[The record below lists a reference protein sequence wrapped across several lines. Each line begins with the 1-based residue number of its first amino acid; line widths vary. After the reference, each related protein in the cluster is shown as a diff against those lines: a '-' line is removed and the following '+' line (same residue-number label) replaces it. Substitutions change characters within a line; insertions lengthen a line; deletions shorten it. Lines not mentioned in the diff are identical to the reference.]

1 MIVDKIS
8 FAGGELTP
16 LLRAAYDLE
25 KSQTGLARI
34 ENFVGVAQ
42 RGITRRPG
50 TRFADSLLDES
61 KRGLLIPFKGGA
73 DDQAVLVLNAGTM
86 RVARLTGYL
95 LAGGVPFTLTGLPY
109 GEADLENI
117 RYAQSVDV
125 VFLGCEGFAPKQLVR
140 HGATNWTLAA
150 YEQSYGPYR
159 LQNIDKTW
167 TFTCSALAGSTFT
180 ITASRAT
187 FEVGHLGSLWRID
200 EPTLD
205 SVPAWLALEDNVA
218 MGAQRRF
225 GGNVYQ
231 CTNGPVNSGANAPTH
246 TEGEITSGNGKA
258 RWKYLHNGQCHVR
271 IVEVVSSTVAKVA
284 AYSSVPETLFASPT
298 YRWFEAAW
306 SDVRGW
312 PDSLRKIDQR
322 MFWSRG
328 DEWWL
333 TYAGDYFSFAI
344 DDTPASSL
352 SGRLASPDGS
362 LVDIQWAVPA
372 GGVVAGTADGEWQIR
387 GSSSTDPLSDQS
399 KIRALP
405 DGSEGSAW
413 HVPLM
418 VDGGVLFIGSSRR
431 RIHFTE
437 IDRLTE
443 KLNTVE
449 PSVYAGHILKPGAEG
464 FAYQRDPHRTVWVR
478 LANGTFGTLTW
489 MPAEKVVGW
498 QRQTFRNGIVEDV
511 TAIRSADTTVHELWM
526 IVRREI
532 GGATR
537 RYLEILQIFFDAED
551 PDDLRATGAWFVDSG
566 LEYAGAPVTKL
577 SGLDHLEGETVVVFA
592 DGGERKDRPTVAGG
606 KITLTRP
613 ARHVVVGLP
622 IVARAKTLPFEM
634 MTQQGSTKG
643 ESKEAQHVYVEMYQS
658 AGGVV
663 SVNGGPAEPIVVPWA
678 GEPDKAVALKT
689 GGAWVTCEAPE
700 STELSIELICD
711 GALPFTLI
719 GLSPDVKLNLGSG

>member
-8 FAGGELTP
+8 FAGGEITP

-25 KSQTGLARI
+25 KTQTGLSRI
-34 ENFVGVAQ
+34 ENFVGIAQ

-50 TRFADSLLDES
+50 TRFAERVFDES
-61 KRGLLIPFKGGA
+61 HRALLIPFKAGN
-73 DDQAVLVLNAGTM
+73 DDQAVLVINAGRM

-95 LAGGVPFTLTGLPY
+95 TAAGAPYTLPGLPY
-109 GEADLENI
+109 ADADLDNV
-117 RYAQSVDV
+117 RYAQSVDA
-125 VFLGCEGFAPKQLVR
+125 VFLGCKGYAPRQLVR
-140 HGATNWTLAA
+140 HGPTDWTLAA
-150 YEQSYGPYR
+150 YEQSFGPYR
-159 LQNIDKTW
+159 LQNVDKAW
-167 TFTCSALAGSTFT
+167 TFTCSVLAGQSFT
-180 ITASRAT
+180 VTASKAT
-187 FEVGHLGSLWRID
+187 FEAGHVGSLWRID

-205 SVPAWLALEDNVA
+205 SVPTWLALEDNVA
-218 MGAQRRF
+218 TGAQRRF
-225 GGNVYQ
+225 GANVYE
-231 CTNGPVNSGANAPTH
+231 CTNGPISSGANAPVH
-246 TEGEITSGNGKA
+246 TEGEVTSGNGKA
-258 RWKYLHNGQCHVR
+258 RWRYLHSGKCHVR
-271 IVEVVSSTVAKVA
+271 IAEVISATVAKVSA
-284 AYSSVPETLFASPT
+284 VSTIPSTLFTAPT

-312 PDSLRKIDQR
+312 PDNLRKIDQR

-333 TYAGDYFSFAI
+333 TYAGDYFSFEL
-344 DDTPASSL
+344 DETPATSL

-362 LVDIQWAVPA
+362 LVDIQWAIPA

-387 GSSSTDPLSDQS
+387 GSSATDPLSDPT

-413 HVPLM
+413 QIPLM

-437 IDRLTE
+437 VDRLTE
-443 KLNTVE
+443 KLSTVE
-449 PSVYAGHILKPGAEG
+449 PSLYAGHLLKPGAFD

-478 LANGTFGTLTW
+478 LANGAFATLTW
-489 MPAEKVVGW
+489 MPSEKVVGW
-498 QRQTFRNGIVEDV
+498 QRQTFKNGVVEQV

-526 IVRREI
+526 IVRRTI
-532 GGATR
+532 NGATR
-537 RYLEILQIFFDAED
+537 RYLEVLQVFFDAID
-551 PDDLRATGAWFVDSG
+551 PDDARATGAWFVDSG
-566 LEYAGAPVTKL
+566 LEYAGPPATEL

-592 DGGERKDRPTVAGG
+592 DGGERKERPTVAGG

-613 ARHVVVGLP
+613 ASHALVGLP

-643 ESKEAQHVYVEMYQS
+643 EAKDARDVYVEMYES
-658 AGGVV
+658 AGGAI
-663 SVNGGPAEPIVVPWA
+663 SINGGLSEPITVPWA
-678 GEPDKAVALKT
+678 GEPHKAVALKT
-689 GGAWVTCEAPE
+689 GGVWVTCEAPE
-700 STELSIELICD
+700 GAELSIELICE

-719 GLSPDVKLNLGSG
+719 GLSPDVKLNLGGG

>member
-25 KSQTGLARI
+25 KSQTGLALI

-50 TRFADSLLDES
+50 TRFAEQLLDES
-61 KRGLLIPFKGGA
+61 QRGLLVPFKAGN
-73 DDQAVLVLNAGTM
+73 DDQAVLVINAGTM
-86 RVARLTGYL
+86 RIARLTGYL
-95 LAGGVPFTLTGLPY
+95 TTGGAPYALAGLPY
-109 GEADLENI
+109 GEADLANI

-125 VFLGCEGFAPKQLVR
+125 VFLGCKGHAPRQLVR
-140 HGATNWTLAA
+140 NGPTNWSLAA
-150 YEQSYGPYR
+150 YEQSFGPYR
-159 LQNIDKTW
+159 LQNLDRTW
-167 TFTCSALAGSTFT
+167 TFTCSALSDTSFT
-180 ITASRAT
+180 VTASKAT
-187 FEVGHLGSLWRID
+187 FQAGHVGSLWRID
-200 EPTLD
+200 ESTLD

-218 MGAQRRF
+218 KGAQRRF
-225 GGNVYQ
+225 GGNVYE
-231 CTNGPVNSGANAPTH
+231 CTNGPINSGANAPTH
-246 TEGEITSGNGKA
+246 TEGEVTSGNGKA
-258 RWKYLHNGQCHVR
+258 RWKFLHNGKCHVR
-271 IVEVVSSTVAKVA
+271 ITDVVSATVATVTAYA
-284 AYSSVPETLFASPT
+284 AIPSTLFTAPT

-312 PDSLRKIDQR
+312 PDTVRKIDQR

-333 TYAGDYFSFAI
+333 TYAADYFSFDV
-344 DDTPASSL
+344 DDTPATSL

-362 LVDIQWAVPA
+362 LVDIQWAIPA

-387 GSSSTDPLSDQS
+387 GSSATDPLSDPS

-413 HVPLM
+413 QIPLM

-431 RIHFTE
+431 RLHFTE
-437 IDRLTE
+437 VDRLTE
-443 KLNTVE
+443 KLSTVE
-449 PSVYAGHILKPGAEG
+449 PSLYAGHILKPGAMG

-478 LANGTFGTLTW
+478 LANGRFGTLTW
-489 MPAEKVVGW
+489 MPSEKVVGW
-498 QRQTFRNGIVEDV
+498 QRQIFRNGVVEDV

-532 GGATR
+532 AGETR
-537 RYLEILQIFFDAED
+537 RYLEILQVFFDAED
-551 PDDLRATGAWFVDSG
+551 PDDLRAAGAWFVDSG
-566 LEYAGAPVTKL
+566 LEYAGPPVTTL

-592 DGGERKDRPTVAGG
+592 DGGERKDRPTVTAG
-606 KITLTRP
+606 KITLTRA
-613 ARHVVVGLP
+613 ARHAVVGLP

-634 MTQQGSTKG
+634 MTQQGSSKG
-643 ESKEAQHVYVEMYQS
+643 EPKEARHVYVEMYES
-658 AGGVV
+658 AGGAI
-663 SVNGGPAEPIVVPWA
+663 SVNGGPPEPIVVPWA

-689 GGAWVTCEAPE
+689 GGVWVTAEAPE
-700 STELSIELICD
+700 GEELSIELVCD

-719 GLSPDVKLNLGSG
+719 GLSPDLKLNLGGG

>member
-8 FAGGELTP
+8 FAGGEITP
-16 LLRAAYDLE
+16 LLRAAYDLD
-25 KSQTGLARI
+25 KTQTGLARI

-50 TRFADSLLDES
+50 TRFAEALVDQSQ
-61 KRGLLIPFKGGA
+61 KGLLIPFKAGN
-73 DDQAVLVLNAGTM
+73 DDQAVLVINAGSM

-95 LAGGVPFTLTGLPY
+95 LANGAPYTLAGLPY
-109 GEADLENI
+109 GEADLSNI

-125 VFLGCEGFAPKQLVR
+125 VFLGCKGFSPRQIVR
-140 HGATNWTLAA
+140 KGPTDWSLAN

-159 LQNIDKTW
+159 LQNIDKEW
-167 TFTCSALAGSTFT
+167 TLVCSARAGSSFT
-180 ITASRAT
+180 ITASKNT
-187 FEVGHLGSLWRID
+187 FKAGHIGSLWRID

-205 SVPAWLALEDNVA
+205 SVPTWLALEENVPT
-218 MGAQRRF
+218 GAQRRF
-225 GGNVYQ
+225 GGNVYA
-231 CTNGPVNSGANAPTH
+231 CVNGPVNSGANAPTH
-246 TEGEITSGNGKA
+246 TEGEVTSGNGKA

-271 IVEVVSSTVAKVA
+271 VTEVMSATVAKVT
-284 AYSSVPETLFASPT
+284 AYSEVPDSLFTSPT

-306 SDVRGW
+306 SGVRGW
-312 PDSLRKIDQR
+312 PDSIRKVDQR
-322 MFWSRG
+322 LFWSRG

-344 DDTPASSL
+344 DDTAATSL

-413 HVPLM
+413 HIPLM

-437 IDRLTE
+437 LDRLTE
-443 KLNTVE
+443 KLNTAE

-478 LANGTFGTLTW
+478 LANGTLGTLTW
-489 MPAEKVVGW
+489 MPSEKVVGW
-498 QRQTFRNGIVEDV
+498 QRQIFAGGFVEDV
-511 TAIRSADTTVHELWM
+511 AAIRSADTTVHELWF

-532 GGATR
+532 AGATR
-537 RYLEILQIFFDAED
+537 RYLEILQVFFDAED
-551 PDDLRATGAWFVDSG
+551 PDDLRASGAWFVDSG
-566 LEYAGAPVTKL
+566 LEYKGVPVTEL
-577 SGLDHLEGETVVVFA
+577 SGLDHLEGHVVVVFA
-592 DGGERKDRPTVAGG
+592 DGGERKDRPTVTGG
-606 KITLTRP
+606 KITLSRP
-613 ARHVVVGLP
+613 ASHVVVGLP

-634 MTQQGSTKG
+634 MTQKGSTKG
-643 ESKEAQHVYVEMYQS
+643 ESKQAAHVYVEMYES
-658 AGGVV
+658 AGGAV
-663 SVNGGPAEPIVVPWA
+663 SINGGPAEPITVPWA
-678 GEPDKAVALKT
+678 GEPNKAVALKT
-689 GGAWVTCEAPE
+689 GGVWVTAEAPE
-700 STELSIELICD
+700 GEELSIELTCD
-711 GALPFTLI
+711 GCLPFTLI
-719 GLSPDVKLNLGSG
+719 GLSPDLTVHMEGS

>member
-8 FAGGELTP
+8 FAGGEITP

-25 KSQTGLARI
+25 KTQTGLARI
-34 ENFVGVAQ
+34 VNFVGLAQ

-50 TRFADSLLDES
+50 TRFAAPLANEAQ
-61 KRGLLIPFKGGA
+61 KGLLIPFKAGN
-73 DDQAVLVLNAGTM
+73 DDQAVLVINAGTM
-86 RVARLTGYL
+86 RIARLTGYL
-95 LAGGVPFTLTGLPY
+95 TAGGTPYTLTGLPY
-109 GEADLENI
+109 GEADLDNI

-125 VFLGCEGFAPKQLVR
+125 VFLGCMGFSPRQLVR
-140 HGATNWTLAA
+140 KGATSWTFTA

-159 LQNIDKTW
+159 LQNIDKAW
-167 TFTCSALAGSTFT
+167 TLTCSARSGSAFT
-180 ITASRAT
+180 VTASKAL
-187 FEVGHLGSLWRID
+187 FKAGHVGSLWRLD

-205 SVPAWLALEDNVA
+205 SVPTWLALEDNVA

-225 GGNVYQ
+225 GSNVYE

-246 TEGEITSGNGKA
+246 TEGEVTSGNGKA
-258 RWKYLHNGQCHVR
+258 RWKYLHSGQCHVR
-271 IVEVVSSTVAKVA
+271 VTEVTSSTVAKVT
-284 AYSSVPETLFASPT
+284 AYSALPDTLFTGPT

-312 PDSLRKIDQR
+312 PDNLRKVDQR
-322 MFWSRG
+322 LFWSRG

-333 TYAGDYFSFAI
+333 TYAGDYFSFAV
-344 DDTPASSL
+344 DDTSASSL

-413 HVPLM
+413 HIPLM

-437 IDRLTE
+437 LDRLTE
-443 KLNTVE
+443 KLNTAE
-449 PSVYAGHILKPGAEG
+449 PSIYAGHILKPGAKG

-498 QRQTFRNGIVEDV
+498 QRQEFHNGVVEDV
-511 TAIRSADTTVHELWM
+511 TSIRSADTTVHELWM
-526 IVRREI
+526 IVRRQI
-532 GGATR
+532 NGTTR
-537 RYLEILQIFFDAED
+537 RYLEILQVFFDAED

-566 LEYAGAPVTKL
+566 LEYEGAPTSEL
-577 SGLDHLEGETVVVFA
+577 SGLDHLEGEAVVVFA
-592 DGGERKDRPTVAGG
+592 DGGERKARPTVSGG
-606 KITLTRP
+606 RITLSRP
-613 ARHVVVGLP
+613 ASHAVVGLP
-622 IVARAKTLPFEM
+622 IVARARTLPFEM
-634 MTQQGSTKG
+634 MTQRGSSKG
-643 ESKEAQHVYVEMYQS
+643 ESKQARHVYVEMYES
-658 AGGVV
+658 AGGAVAI
-663 SVNGGPAEPIVVPWA
+663 NEGPVEPITVPWA

-689 GGAWVTCEAPE
+689 GGVWVTCEAPE
-700 STELSIELICD
+700 GEELSIELVCD

-719 GLSPDVKLNLGSG
+719 GLSPDLTVNMEGG